1 MDMDEEEE
9 TKWVGM
15 GAAFKVS
22 LRDHS
27 RRALKLALPSPDG
40 VGDVF
45 LKEASAT
52 TCRSND

>member
-40 VGDVF
+40 DGDVF
-45 LKEASAT
+45 LKEARAT
-52 TCRSND
+52 TCGSND